1 MLPQVLSRFL
11 ESTGDVSVP
20 IVVKDD
26 QTLLKLLADAE
37 LDINVGRFSASEQS
51 THHILGFEMVS
62 DNIDATVR
70 ATHPL
75 CGAEITEVTFTR

>member
-26 QTLLKLLADAE
+26 QTLLKLFADAE
-37 LDINVGRFSASEQS
+37 LDIIVGPFSASEQS
-51 THHILGFEMVS
+51 TDHICGFEMVS
-62 DNIDATVR
+62 DNVVAVAR
-70 ATHPL
+70 AAHLL
-75 CGAEITEVTFTR
+75 CGTEITEVTFTR